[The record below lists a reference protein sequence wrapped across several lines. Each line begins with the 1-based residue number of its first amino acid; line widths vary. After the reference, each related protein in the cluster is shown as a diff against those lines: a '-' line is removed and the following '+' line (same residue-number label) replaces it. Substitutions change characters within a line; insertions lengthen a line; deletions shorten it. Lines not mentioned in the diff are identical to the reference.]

1 MLGCC
6 FPYWTPASTTV
17 SFSWLCAMT
26 RPAKGRPRL
35 FQWVS
40 STSTHWPAYCA
51 SICSSEDT
59 PWGNRV
65 VFFFLAIFLGLL
77 LRCATDVQR
86 RGIARCLL
94 WLALWLHQAPT

>member
-1 MLGCC
+1 
-6 FPYWTPASTTV
+6 
-17 SFSWLCAMT
+17 MT
-26 RPAKGRPRL
+26 RPAKGCPFL

-65 VFFFLAIFLGLL
+65 AFFFLAISCP
-77 LRCATDVQR
+77 LRLDYDRCRRVSILQKLDLATLPEYYRVLYIVYIILFNIEVGD
-86 RGIARCLL
+86 
-94 WLALWLHQAPT
+94 ALS